1 MNSEGQPRIY
11 ILLPVHNRRAT
22 TKQFIQCLCAQT
34 YRNWHL
40 VLIDDGSSDGTE
52 AMVRDLV
59 PSLTVLHGRGNWWWA
74 GSLQRGYEWLKRN
87 GVAPE
92 SLVLIAND
100 DTEFEPDFLANA
112 VDVVKPRSLVLARL
126 FDRATGE
133 FVESGVYWNWRTLGL
148 TVVRD
153 AGIVNCFSTRGLFL
167 RAADFLEIGG
177 FHPILLPHYLSDYE
191 FTIRAHRRGF
201 ALISVPQVFL
211 RYDAALTG
219 MHKIEGHSLMRTLR
233 IALSRKSA
241 SNPLDWTSF
250 ILLACPLRYVPIN
263 ILRVWRQFLA
273 PVMQRIRSG

>member
-22 TKQFIQCLCAQT
+22 TKQFIQCLRAQT
-34 YRNWHL
+34 YRSWHL

-52 AMVRDLV
+52 AMARDLV
-59 PSLTVLHGRGNWWWA
+59 PSLTVLHGQGSWWWA
-74 GSLQRGYEWLKRN
+74 GSLQHGYEWLKRN

-112 VDVVKPRSLVLARL
+112 VGAVKPRSLVLARL
-126 FDRATGE
+126 FDRDTGE
-133 FVESGVYWNWRTLGL
+133 FVESGVHWNWRTLGF

-153 AGIVNCFSTRGLFL
+153 GGTINCFSTRGLFL
-167 RAADFLEIGG
+167 HTADFMEIGG

-201 ALISVPQVFL
+201 ALISVPGVFL

-219 MHKIEGHSLMRTLR
+219 IHKVEGHSLMRTLR
-233 IALSRKSA
+233 IAFSRKSA
-241 SNPLDWTSF
+241 SNPLSWTSF
-250 ILLACPLRYVPIN
+250 ILLACPPRYIPIN

-273 PVMQRIRSG
+273 PVMRRIRSG